1 MKKIKKRNKAIVILV
16 LILGLTIIPNL
27 FASNQG
33 YMEGLIDDK
42 NTDEII
48 NIERPKIS
56 HAYYEDTIGNAS
68 GVYVSGDFVYV
79 ADGGSGLAVIDI
91 SDPTN
96 PGTPVYED
104 TTGSAMGVYVS
115 GDFAYVADGGSGL
128 TVINISDPTNPGT
141 PVYEDTTGSAMGVY
155 VSGDY
160 AYVADGGSG
169 LAVIDISDPTN
180 PGTPAYEDT
189 GDYASGVYVSGDYA
203 YVADLVTGLAVIDIS
218 DPTNPGTP
226 VYEDTTGYAYDVYVS
241 GDYAYVADWNS
252 GLAVINISD
261 PTNPGAPVYEDTTG
275 NARGAPVYEDTT
287 GNARG
292 VYVSGDYAY
301 VAAGTSGLA
310 VMDISESI
318 DPGTPVYEATND
330 RANGIYL
337 SGDYAYVANSYSGL
351 AVIDISDPTNPGTPV
366 YEDTT
371 GHALGVYVSGDYA
384 YVVDD
389 YAGLAVIDISD
400 PTNPGT
406 PVTENTNG
414 WAMGVYV
421 SGDYAYVADRNTGL
435 AVIDISNPTNPGTP
449 VYEAT
454 TGWAYGVY
462 VSGDF
467 AYVADADSGLAVINI
482 SDPTNPG
489 VPVYEDTTGEARG
502 VYVSGDYAYVADS
515 FSGLAVIDISDPTNP
530 GTPVYE
536 ATTGNAYNVYVSG
549 DYAYVADFTA
559 GLAVIDISD
568 PTDPGTPV
576 YEATTERAYGVY
588 VSGDFAYVADGDSG
602 LAVIQVR
609 QRVDMVDPKI
619 TITNPQANELFGTT
633 APNFDISITELNLD
647 STWYSLNGGVNTTFA
662 GLNGSIDQSLW
673 NALTEGDAI
682 IKFYANDTYENMGF
696 AEVTIKKDITVPI
709 ITINSPQVNEWA
721 GATAPNFDIS
731 ITEPNLNTTW
741 YSLNGGVNTTFTG
754 LTGSINQALWAALP
768 EGNDTIRFY
777 ANDTLG
783 RIGFAEVN
791 VQKDYCVPNATINSP
806 TLNQLFNSTAPGFD
820 VSITDETGMN
830 TTWYSLNGGVNTIF
844 TGFTGS
850 INQVLWNALAE
861 GDVVIRFSGNDTL
874 GRIGFAEVTIKKDV
888 SVPIITITNP
898 QANDV
903 FGATAPNFNISI
915 AEPNLNT
922 TWYSLNGGV
931 NTTFTGLTGSINQ
944 ALWNALPG
952 GNVSIRFYANDSAGN
967 MGFAEVTIKKDVSV
981 PIITITNP
989 QTNEAFGTTA
999 PNFNISINE
1008 LNLDSTW
1015 YSLNGGVNTT
1025 FTGLTGSINQTLWNA
1040 LPGGN
1045 VSIRFY
1051 ANDSA
1056 GNMGF
1061 AEVTIKKDVSVPIIT
1076 ITNPQANEFFGTTAP
1091 NFDISITEL
1100 NLGTTWYSLN
1110 GGANTTFT
1118 GLTGSINQ
1126 ALWTALSEG
1135 DVVIKFYANDTLGRI
1150 GFAEVTIKKDVSE
1163 PIITINNVQAN
1174 EVFGATA
1181 PYFNISIH
1189 NPNLEMTWY
1198 SLNGGA
1204 NSSECCINMEANMP
1218 CCCLHTDETCHCMN
1232 MVNMT
1237 CMDHYSFL
1245 NQTSWDA
1252 LPEGNVTIRFY
1263 ASDSAGNI
1271 GFTDFTVLKQSTQ
1284 EPGNGEQDDILIYIM
1299 VPGVSAGIGLGIL
1312 LVILL
1317 VRKARKSKK
1326 E

>member
-1 MKKIKKRNKAIVILV
+1 MGFAEVTIKKDV
-16 LILGLTIIPNL
+16 
-27 FASNQG
+27 
-33 YMEGLIDDK
+33 
-42 NTDEII
+42 
-48 NIERPKIS
+48 
-56 HAYYEDTIGNAS
+56 
-68 GVYVSGDFVYV
+68 
-79 ADGGSGLAVIDI
+79 
-91 SDPTN
+91 SDP
-96 PGTPVYED
+96 
-104 TTGSAMGVYVS
+104 
-115 GDFAYVADGGSGL
+115 
-128 TVINISDPTNPGT
+128 I
-141 PVYEDTTGSAMGVY
+141 
-155 VSGDY
+155 
-160 AYVADGGSG
+160 
-169 LAVIDISDPTN
+169 
-180 PGTPAYEDT
+180 
-189 GDYASGVYVSGDYA
+189 
-203 YVADLVTGLAVIDIS
+203 
-218 DPTNPGTP
+218 
-226 VYEDTTGYAYDVYVS
+226 
-241 GDYAYVADWNS
+241 
-252 GLAVINISD
+252 
-261 PTNPGAPVYEDTTG
+261 
-275 NARGAPVYEDTT
+275 
-287 GNARG
+287 
-292 VYVSGDYAY
+292 
-301 VAAGTSGLA
+301 
-310 VMDISESI
+310 
-318 DPGTPVYEATND
+318 
-330 RANGIYL
+330 
-337 SGDYAYVANSYSGL
+337 
-351 AVIDISDPTNPGTPV
+351 
-366 YEDTT
+366 
-371 GHALGVYVSGDYA
+371 
-384 YVVDD
+384 
-389 YAGLAVIDISD
+389 
-400 PTNPGT
+400 
-406 PVTENTNG
+406 
-414 WAMGVYV
+414 
-421 SGDYAYVADRNTGL
+421 
-435 AVIDISNPTNPGTP
+435 
-449 VYEAT
+449 
-454 TGWAYGVY
+454 
-462 VSGDF
+462 
-467 AYVADADSGLAVINI
+467 
-482 SDPTNPG
+482 
-489 VPVYEDTTGEARG
+489 
-502 VYVSGDYAYVADS
+502 
-515 FSGLAVIDISDPTNP
+515 
-530 GTPVYE
+530 
-536 ATTGNAYNVYVSG
+536 
-549 DYAYVADFTA
+549 
-559 GLAVIDISD
+559 
-568 PTDPGTPV
+568 
-576 YEATTERAYGVY
+576 
-588 VSGDFAYVADGDSG
+588 
-602 LAVIQVR
+602 
-609 QRVDMVDPKI
+609 I
-619 TITNPQANELFGTT
+619 TINNPQTNEVVGAT
-633 APNFDISITELNLD
+633 APNFNISITELNLNT
-647 STWYSLNGGVNTTFA
+647 TWYSLNGGVNTTFT
-662 GLNGSIDQSLW
+662 GLTGSINQALW
-673 NALTEGDAI
+673 NALSEGDVTI
-682 IKFYANDTYENMGF
+682 RFSANDTLGRIGF
-696 AEVTIKKDITVPI
+696 AEVTIKKDVSDPI

-944 ALWNALPG
+944 A
-952 GNVSIRFYANDSAGN
+952 
-967 MGFAEVTIKKDVSV
+967 
-981 PIITITNP
+981 
-989 QTNEAFGTTA
+989 
-999 PNFNISINE
+999 
-1008 LNLDSTW
+1008 
-1015 YSLNGGVNTT
+1015 
-1025 FTGLTGSINQTLWNA
+1025 LWNA